1 MARGQCP
8 RRVDAV
14 EKGLRTSANNDSAGT
29 EDVELG
35 GGDDGSTERRSG
47 ELFRIPK
54 DHLLRRID
62 VFVASV
68 LDDMCRQLEPYYS
81 EIGRPSVDP
90 ALMLRML
97 IVGYP
102 YGVRSERQHQRFERR

>member
-1 MARGQCP
+1 
-8 RRVDAV
+8 
-14 EKGLRTSANNDSAGT
+14 LRTSANNDSAGT

-47 ELFRIPK
+47 ELVRIPK
-54 DHLLRRID
+54 GHLLRRID
-62 VFVASV
+62 VFVAPV
-68 LDDMCRQLEPYYS
+68 LDDMRRQLEPYYS

-97 IVGYP
+97 IVGYS

>member
-1 MARGQCP
+1 MSET
-8 RRVDAV
+8 VDAV